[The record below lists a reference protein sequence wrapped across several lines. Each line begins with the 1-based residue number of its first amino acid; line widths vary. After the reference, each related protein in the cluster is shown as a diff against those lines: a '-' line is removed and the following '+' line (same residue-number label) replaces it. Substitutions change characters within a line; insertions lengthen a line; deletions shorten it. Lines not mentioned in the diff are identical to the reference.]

1 MPAKHSKCAPKWVIS
16 GTIRQQAEK
25 TTRKTF
31 TCGAFLYD
39 HALAMVLHVGF
50 VHKSLKRFVLQDLPD
65 IC

>member
-1 MPAKHSKCAPKWVIS
+1 MCAQVGHIWNY
-16 GTIRQQAEK
+16 QATGRTNHEEDHLL
-25 TTRKTF
+25 R
-31 TCGAFLYD
+31 GAFLYD